1 MSDLIDRQAAIN
13 AINSW
18 FEKAKHPMNRGAYNN
33 GEVAAYSTAISEIEN
48 LPSAEQGQHGRWEF
62 IGDQMFRCPECGQTF
77 SKMLLEGWGTYLDRL
92 YLPPCPICGADMIG
106 EQDEY

>member
-1 MSDLIDRQAAIN
+1 MDDRISRLAALDTVRHLQTYKLAEGDEMILVDLADVQT
-13 AINSW
+13 
-18 FEKAKHPMNRGAYNN
+18 ELMMM
-33 GEVAAYSTAISEIEN
+33 
-48 LPSAEQGQHGRWEF
+48 PSAEQGQHGRWEF